1 LSLQGTL
8 DTFSLPEILELV
20 EKSRKTGALEVR
32 DPQSRGVLYFA
43 GGRFSAAEA
52 GDLNGPVES
61 AEELEAR
68 LIDVC
73 FALFRVETGLYE
85 FESDRFPPWPVRGGS
100 EVAPIVEQVQQLRR
114 DWLAI
119 EAVLP
124 SLECRP
130 GVVEDLDGD
139 RVVLN
144 KAGFRVLRV
153 VDGDRNVREIA
164 RVAGRSVLEVCK
176 VLKDL
181 VEAGAVVVPTD
192 PARTM
197 VDELVLTVEEAADP
211 VGTPV
216 PAFVDEAVVDARVD
230 PVEAAFPESAAP
242 ADAEPPF
249 AEAAFAEAPFD
260 EAPFDEPA
268 PTEASAPE
276 PPPAEYPGPPSAEAP
291 PAEPAPPEAGYEE
304 SELPELPEVPGL
316 VVPSSPEGLT
326 DDGEHYES
334 GAGLRDSVAEAR
346 EAEQSGEVTTPPTG
360 ADEPA
365 TAVDDDDEDTD
376 DEPAPDRGALLRMF
390 SSLRDT

>member
-1 LSLQGTL
+1 MSLQGTL

-52 GDLNGPVES
+52 GELCGPVES

-73 FALFRVETGLYE
+73 FALFRVETGLFE

-124 SLECRP
+124 SLDCRP
-130 GVVEDLDGD
+130 GVVDDLDGD

-164 RVAGRSVLEVCK
+164 RAVGRSVLEVCK

-181 VEAGAVVVPTD
+181 VDAGAVVVPTD

-197 VDELVLTVEEAADP
+197 VDELVLTADAAVEAPP
-211 VGTPV
+211 VLEHVAETH
-216 PAFVDEAVVDARVD
+216 VD
-230 PVEAAFPESAAP
+230 PVTAAFPESEIAADSLERSDAMP
-242 ADAEPPF
+242 GHAEPGC
-249 AEAAFAEAPFD
+249 AEPEHASPED
-260 EAPFDEPA
+260 VETDDWRRGS
-268 PTEASAPE
+268 TEA
-276 PPPAEYPGPPSAEAP
+276 
-291 PAEPAPPEAGYEE
+291 
-304 SELPELPEVPGL
+304 ELPELPEVPGL

-326 DDGEHYES
+326 DVDFPAEPLAEPDTPEEEGP
-334 GAGLRDSVAEAR
+334 APRDYAAEAR
-346 EAEQSGEVTTPPTG
+346 EAEQSGEAPAPVWVD
-360 ADEPA
+360 DEPPE
-365 TAVDDDDEDTD
+365 VIDEDGRDDDEDD

>member
-1 LSLQGTL
+1 MSLQGTL

-73 FALFRVETGLYE
+73 FALFRVETGLFE

-124 SLECRP
+124 SLDCRP
-130 GVVEDLDGD
+130 GVVDDLDGD

-144 KAGFRVLRV
+144 KAGFRVLRA
-153 VDGDRNVREIA
+153 VDGERNVREIA
-164 RVAGRSVLEVCK
+164 RAVGRSVLEVCK

-197 VDELVLTVEEAADP
+197 VDELVLTGDADP
-211 VGTPV
+211 EPMVAT
-216 PAFVDEAVVDARVD
+216 EMD
-230 PVEAAFPESAAP
+230 PVAAVFPEAEVAEVEVAEVGVAEEPEPEPAPAAP
-242 ADAEPPF
+242 AYVEPAYVEPQYF
-249 AEAAFAEAPFD
+249 EPQH
-260 EAPFDEPA
+260 DEPA
-268 PTEASAPE
+268 APAYVE
-276 PPPAEYPGPPSAEAP
+276 PPYV
-291 PAEPAPPEAGYEE
+291 EPALAD
-304 SELPELPEVPGL
+304 LPEVPGL
-316 VVPSSPEGLT
+316 VVPSSPAGLT
-326 DDGEHYES
+326 EGDFPVEPASES
-334 GAGLRDSVAEAR
+334 GLRDYVAEAR
-346 EAEQSGEVTTPPTG
+346 EAEQSDEATHAVVAEEHEAPDQEGE
-360 ADEPA
+360 
-365 TAVDDDDEDTD
+365 EDD

>member
-52 GDLNGPVES
+52 GELCGPVES

-73 FALFRVETGLYE
+73 FALFRVETGLFE

-100 EVAPIVEQVQQLRR
+100 EVTPIVEQVQQLRR

-124 SLECRP
+124 SLDCRP
-130 GVVEDLDGD
+130 DVVDDLDGD
-139 RVVLN
+139 RVVLD

-164 RVAGRSVLEVCK
+164 RAVGRSVLEVCK

-181 VEAGAVVVPTD
+181 VEAGAVIVPTE

-197 VDELVLTVEEAADP
+197 VDELVLEPEPVAEEHFDSVA
-211 VGTPV
+211 
-216 PAFVDEAVVDARVD
+216 
-230 PVEAAFPESAAP
+230 AAFPE
-242 ADAEPPF
+242 AEP
-249 AEAAFAEAPFD
+249 
-260 EAPFDEPA
+260 EPA
-268 PTEASAPE
+268 PEPE
-276 PPPAEYPGPPSAEAP
+276 PVEAVFV
-291 PAEPAPPEAGYEE
+291 EPLP
-304 SELPELPEVPGL
+304 ELPELPEVPGL
-316 VVPSSPEGLT
+316 VVPSSLEGLT
-326 DDGEHYES
+326 DDGDFGVDPLVERSAEP
-334 GAGLRDSVAEAR
+334 LRDYVAEAR
-346 EAEQSGEVTTPPTG
+346 EAERSREAPAALDG
-360 ADEPA
+360 DEAPDEA
-365 TAVDDDDEDTD
+365 PDRAPDGDLEDDD

>member
-52 GDLNGPVES
+52 GELNGPVES
-61 AEELEAR
+61 AEELDAR

-73 FALFRVETGLYE
+73 FALFRVETGLFE

-124 SLECRP
+124 SLDCRP
-130 GVVEDLDGD
+130 GVVDDLDGD
-139 RVVLN
+139 RVVLD

-164 RVAGRSVLEVCK
+164 RAVGRSVLEVCK

-197 VDELVLTVEEAADP
+197 VDELVLTTDDDVEPLVE
-211 VGTPV
+211 TP
-216 PAFVDEAVVDARVD
+216 VD
-230 PVEAAFPESAAP
+230 PVAAAFPDPEVAEYLESEPAAP
-242 ADAEPPF
+242 AYV
-249 AEAAFAEAPFD
+249 AP
-260 EAPFDEPA
+260 APVEPA
-268 PTEASAPE
+268 HAERAYVEPE
-276 PPPAEYPGPPSAEAP
+276 YVEPEYV
-291 PAEPAPPEAGYEE
+291 EPAL
-304 SELPELPEVPGL
+304 SDLPEVPGL

-326 DDGEHYES
+326 EVDFPVES
-334 GAGLRDSVAEAR
+334 QSGLRDYVAEAR
-346 EAEQSGEVTTPPTG
+346 EAEQSDEVDHAVVAEGSEAPQQEV
-360 ADEPA
+360 DE
-365 TAVDDDDEDTD
+365 DDDDE
-376 DEPAPDRGALLRMF
+376 EPAPDRGALLRMF

>member
-52 GDLNGPVES
+52 GELCGPVES

-73 FALFRVETGLYE
+73 FALFRVETGLFE

-100 EVAPIVEQVQQLRR
+100 EVAPVVEQVQQLRR

-124 SLECRP
+124 SLDCRP
-130 GVVEDLDGD
+130 SVVDDLDGD
-139 RVVLN
+139 RVVLD

-164 RVAGRSVLEVCK
+164 RAVGRSVLEVCK

-181 VEAGAVVVPTD
+181 VEAGAVVVPSD

-197 VDELVLTVEEAADP
+197 VDELVLTADEAHDAVGAPVPLAAPASSADTQIDP
-211 VGTPV
+211 VS
-216 PAFVDEAVVDARVD
+216 
-230 PVEAAFPESAAP
+230 AAFPEGTD
-242 ADAEPPF
+242 DAEP
-249 AEAAFAEAPFD
+249 
-260 EAPFDEPA
+260 
-268 PTEASAPE
+268 
-276 PPPAEYPGPPSAEAP
+276 EYAGTG
-291 PAEPAPPEAGYEE
+291 PAEPSYDASG
-304 SELPELPEVPGL
+304 LPELPEVPGL
-316 VVPSSPEGLT
+316 IVPSSPEGLT
-326 DDGEHYES
+326 DR
-334 GAGLRDSVAEAR
+334 LRDYVDEAR
-346 EAEQSGEVTTPPTG
+346 EAEQSDQAHPPMPAG
-360 ADEPA
+360 DDPDQALADDSADPDE
-365 TAVDDDDEDTD
+365 AVDQDPEV
-376 DEPAPDRGALLRMF
+376 PAPDRGALLRMF

>member
-1 LSLQGTL
+1 MSLQGTL

-52 GDLNGPVES
+52 GELNGPVES

-73 FALFRVETGLYE
+73 FALFRVETGLFE

-124 SLECRP
+124 SLDCRP
-130 GVVEDLDGD
+130 GVVDDLDGD

-153 VDGDRNVREIA
+153 VDGERNVREIA
-164 RVAGRSVLEVCK
+164 RAVGRSVLEVCK

-192 PARTM
+192 PARTV
-197 VDELVLTVEEAADP
+197 VDELVLVGDDPEPDAPSYVDPNDVDPIAEPEVAEPQVAEFVEPQP
-211 VGTPV
+211 VEPQPV
-216 PAFVDEAVVDARVD
+216 EQQYDEAVY
-230 PVEAAFPESAAP
+230 VEPEL
-242 ADAEPPF
+242 AD
-249 AEAAFAEAPFD
+249 
-260 EAPFDEPA
+260 
-268 PTEASAPE
+268 
-276 PPPAEYPGPPSAEAP
+276 
-291 PAEPAPPEAGYEE
+291 
-304 SELPELPEVPGL
+304 LPEVPGL
-316 VVPSSPEGLT
+316 VVPSSPAGLT
-326 DDGEHYES
+326 EVDFPVEPSAEGE
-334 GAGLRDSVAEAR
+334 RDYVAEAR
-346 EAEQSGEVTTPPTG
+346 EAEQSAEAAHSV
-360 ADEPA
+360 AAEEYEALDEG
-365 TAVDDDDEDTD
+365 VEGDDDP

>member
-1 LSLQGTL
+1 MSLQGTL

-52 GDLNGPVES
+52 GELCGPVES

-73 FALFRVETGLYE
+73 FALFRVETGLFE
-85 FESDRFPPWPVRGGS
+85 FENDRFPPWPVRGGS
-100 EVAPIVEQVQQLRR
+100 EVAPVVEQVQQLRR

-124 SLECRP
+124 SLDCRP
-130 GVVEDLDGD
+130 DVVDDLDGD

-153 VDGDRNVREIA
+153 VDGERNVREIA
-164 RVAGRSVLEVCK
+164 RAVGRSVLEVCK

-192 PARTM
+192 PQRTM
-197 VDELVLTVEEAADP
+197 VDELVLTADTADTADAAVAPASEPALEPVAEAEVAA
-211 VGTPV
+211 
-216 PAFVDEAVVDARVD
+216 PAD
-230 PVEAAFPESAAP
+230 PVEAVF
-242 ADAEPPF
+242 
-249 AEAAFAEAPFD
+249 
-260 EAPFDEPA
+260 
-268 PTEASAPE
+268 PE
-276 PPPAEYPGPPSAEAP
+276 PPPEPEPVIEPVIELETEPVAEVETFT
-291 PAEPAPPEAGYEE
+291 ETGYDEHDHVDDG
-304 SELPELPEVPGL
+304 LPELPEVPGL
-316 VVPSSPEGLT
+316 IVPSSLEGLT
-326 DDGEHYES
+326 DSAGEP
-334 GAGLRDSVAEAR
+334 ALRDYVAEAR
-346 EAEQSGEVTTPPTG
+346 EAEQSREAPDPASAGDGTG
-360 ADEPA
+360 DQ
-365 TAVDDDDEDTD
+365 VDEDG

>member
-1 LSLQGTL
+1 MSLQGTL

-73 FALFRVETGLYE
+73 FALFRVETGLFE

-124 SLECRP
+124 SLDCRP
-130 GVVEDLDGD
+130 GVVDDLDGD

-153 VDGDRNVREIA
+153 VDGERNVREIA
-164 RVAGRSVLEVCK
+164 RAVGRSVLEVCK

-197 VDELVLTVEEAADP
+197 VDELVLTGDAALEPMVATEMDP
-211 VGTPV
+211 V
-216 PAFVDEAVVDARVD
+216 A
-230 PVEAAFPESAAP
+230 AAFPE
-242 ADAEPPF
+242 AEV
-249 AEAAFAEAPFD
+249 AEVEVAKF
-260 EAPFDEPA
+260 
-268 PTEASAPE
+268 
-276 PPPAEYPGPPSAEAP
+276 
-291 PAEPAPPEAGYEE
+291 AEPAPEPE
-304 SELPELPEVPGL
+304 PEPAPAPAAPASVEPPYVEPPYVEPQHDEPAAPTYVEPPYVEPALADLPEVPGL
-316 VVPSSPEGLT
+316 VVPSSPAGLT
-326 DDGEHYES
+326 EGDFPVEPASES
-334 GAGLRDSVAEAR
+334 GLRDYVGEAR
-346 EAEQSGEVTTPPTG
+346 EAEQSDEATHAVVAEEYESPDQEV
-360 ADEPA
+360 E
-365 TAVDDDDEDTD
+365 EDD

>member
-1 LSLQGTL
+1 MSLQGTL

-52 GDLNGPVES
+52 GELCGPVES

-73 FALFRVETGLYE
+73 FALFRVETGLFE
-85 FESDRFPPWPVRGGS
+85 FENDRFPPWPVRGGS

-124 SLECRP
+124 SLDCRP
-130 GVVEDLDGD
+130 DVVDDLDGD

-153 VDGDRNVREIA
+153 VDGNRNVREIA
-164 RVAGRSVLEVCK
+164 RAVGRSVLEVCK

-192 PARTM
+192 PARTV
-197 VDELVLTVEEAADP
+197 VDELVLTADSAP
-211 VGTPV
+211 
-216 PAFVDEAVVDARVD
+216 VD
-230 PVEAAFPESAAP
+230 PVSAAFPEP
-242 ADAEPPF
+242 IEP
-249 AEAAFAEAPFD
+249 
-260 EAPFDEPA
+260 EPA
-268 PTEASAPE
+268 PVTPEYVEPEYVEPEYDEPQYVEPRHVEPRYVEAAPE
-276 PPPAEYPGPPSAEAP
+276 AVDPVDVV
-291 PAEPAPPEAGYEE
+291 EPTFVGDELAD
-304 SELPELPEVPGL
+304 LPELPEIEGL

-326 DDGEHYES
+326 D
-334 GAGLRDSVAEAR
+334 GLRDYVAEAR
-346 EAEQSGEVTTPPTG
+346 EAEQSREVPDEG
-360 ADEPA
+360 VESAAEVADA
-365 TAVDDDDEDTD
+365 TDEESD